1 MQRARTLAILL
12 SVALF
17 AGCAFTPQTV
27 VIEPM
32 VEVTPSDIGGGHAVS
47 VYVVDERDS
56 TEIGRRGTGAMKGAA
71 ITTEQD
77 VASVFRRSIVE
88 NLNKMGYAAS
98 ESLAGDPVAGATL
111 LRVDIRAISYET
123 SMGFWTGGVHARG
136 SMKATGTR
144 GSTVYDKLYRV
155 DDEKRVVVVP
165 GADSNAQMVNT
176 TVSAL
181 LQEMF
186 NDVEL
191 MRYLAAD

>member
-1 MQRARTLAILL
+1 
-12 SVALF
+12 
-17 AGCAFTPQTV
+17 
-27 VIEPM
+27 
-32 VEVTPSDIGGGHAVS
+32 
-47 VYVVDERDS
+47 
-56 TEIGRRGTGAMKGAA
+56 
-71 ITTEQD
+71 
-77 VASVFRRSIVE
+77 
-88 NLNKMGYAAS
+88 
-98 ESLAGDPVAGATL
+98 
-111 LRVDIRAISYET
+111 
-123 SMGFWTGGVHARG
+123 
-136 SMKATGTR
+136 MKATGTR